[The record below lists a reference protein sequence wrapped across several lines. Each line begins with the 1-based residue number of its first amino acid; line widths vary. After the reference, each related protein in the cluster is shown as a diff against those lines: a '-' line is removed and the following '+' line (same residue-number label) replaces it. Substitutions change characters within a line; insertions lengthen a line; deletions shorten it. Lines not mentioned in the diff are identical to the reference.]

1 MGTDLRGERL
11 VALRELEGITQ
22 ADLARTLEV
31 TPAAISHVVNGDRPF
46 PRTWAHAAS
55 QAYGVPVEFFTVATT
70 PADTGVL
77 TYKKKSTARVR
88 DEKRVDRLYS
98 EAARL
103 YRHASTKSGYHASLL
118 PDPAHFNDDPD
129 LVAAEVRRLGGIGQH
144 DPIPNV
150 IRLCERLG
158 IGVIDELDPRSIEDP
173 RHSGVSRP
181 SFYEDRPLIAL
192 ASDHNA
198 AYKRFL
204 VAHELYHLIA
214 DRDLDQPLTSTRD
227 PREKRADRF
236 AAALLLP
243 RAVVEK
249 RLTPSLTLH
258 GYLRVKADYGV
269 EVRGLIHRA
278 GEVGIVNRER
288 ERSLYIQWSSAG
300 WRDNEP
306 VQVADERP
314 LLLTQALRKAEGRNY
329 AARLSHTLGVPAPL
343 ITYWTHTPAP
353 VAGDPSWTAPVFALN
368 DRRNS

>member
-11 VALRELEGITQ
+11 VALRELEGVTQ
-22 ADLARTLEV
+22 ADLARTLNV

-46 PRTWAHAAS
+46 PQRWAHAAS
-55 QAYGVPVEFFTVATT
+55 QAYGVPIEFFTVATT
-70 PADTGVL
+70 PADIGVL

-103 YRHASTKSGYHASLL
+103 YRHASTKSGYHSSLL
-118 PDPAHFNDDPD
+118 PDPTQFNDDPD
-129 LVAAEVRRLGGIGQH
+129 LVAAEVRRLGGIRQH

-158 IGVIDELDPRSIEDP
+158 VGVIDVLDPRSNADP

-192 ASDHNA
+192 TSDHTA

-214 DRDLDQPLTSTRD
+214 DRGLEQALTSTRD

-243 RAVVEK
+243 RTVAEQ

-258 GYLRVKADYGV
+258 GFLRVKADYGV

-278 GEVGIVNRER
+278 GELGIVTRDR

-300 WRDNEP
+300 WRESEP
-306 VQVADERP
+306 VQVANEQP
-314 LLLTQALRKAEGRNY
+314 LLLTQALRKAEGKNY
-329 AARLSHTLGVPAPL
+329 AARISHTLGVPAPL
-343 ITYWTHTPAP
+343 ITHWTNTPDL
-353 VAGDPSWTAPVFALN
+353 VADDPSWRAPVIELGG
-368 DRRNS
+368 RRSG